1 MPNWMSGR
9 CRIRG
14 TGDALLKFFREGV
27 NKYDYDVEKCESVL
41 VPREKWYK
49 EVEIN
54 GYIECCSDSW
64 AYVEGTRRGF
74 FEDFAAPI
82 EIGLEDELQTVEV
95 CVDQAWSFDA
105 EDWRKVSE
113 KYGVDL
119 WLRGEEP
126 DNAFSQEVKVV
137 GGKIKIDRSE
147 DFDGWD
153 DEG

>member
-1 MPNWMSGR
+1 MSGM

-27 NKYDYDVEKCESVL
+27 NKYDYDIDKGENIL

-49 EVEIN
+49 EIESD

-74 FEDFAAPI
+74 FENLDALI
-82 EIGLEDELQTVEV
+82 DIGLEGELQTVEV
-95 CVDQAWSFDA
+95 CVDQAWRFDV
-105 EDWRKVSE
+105 EDWQKVSE
-113 KYGVDL
+113 KYGIDL
-119 WLRGEEP
+119 WLRGEELG
-126 DNAFSQEVKVV
+126 NAFSQEVKVV

-147 DFDGWD
+147 DFDDWD

>member
-27 NKYDYDVEKCESVL
+27 NKYDYDIETSENVL
-41 VPREKWYK
+41 VSREKWYR
-49 EVEIN
+49 EID
-54 GYIECCSDSW
+54 GEHYIECCSDSW
-64 AYVEGTRRGF
+64 AYVEGTRRAF

-82 EIGLEDELQTVEV
+82 EKDLGDELQTVEV
-95 CVDQAWSFDA
+95 SVDQAWSFDA

-113 KYGVDL
+113 KYGIDL

-126 DNAFSQEVKVV
+126 DNAFSQEIKVV

-147 DFDGWD
+147 DSDGWD